1 MEDGCFVIDWV
12 KPVLAK
18 FARNNFPEL
27 LIQVCTGGGQS
38 KDGGGSLEGSAR
50 DLSKLEL
57 NISDSKNNNNK
68 TLKNMTRFTIG
79 EFISVSSSPWKKLLE
94 CFGVFC
100 RSLAKKAVSSFKP
113 PVELGSILATSLGV
127 LLSESLV
134 SFEMRVQYS
143 WATLGWWLQG
153 SSPFL
158 IVVAQWKS
166 TGLQIMLS

>member
-1 MEDGCFVIDWV
+1 M
-12 KPVLAK
+12 AK

-79 EFISVSSSPWKKLLE
+79 EFISVKKASGMFWSLLP
-94 CFGVFC
+94 FTG
-100 RSLAKKAVSSFKP
+100 KKAVSSFKP
-113 PVELGSILATSLGV
+113 PVVLGSVLAS
-127 LLSESLV
+127 
-134 SFEMRVQYS
+134 
-143 WATLGWWLQG
+143 
-153 SSPFL
+153 
-158 IVVAQWKS
+158 
-166 TGLQIMLS
+166 GLWCPLR